1 MKEYF
6 RDLPPAVQQFNI
18 VLPLLFLAT
27 ATWAVTHSTPAVVV
41 CLSTIFALTY
51 LVEPTP
57 NPSGGRIFPNN
68 SVKIVAALLW
78 SPSEVLLGIGIGSFL
93 GLILFRGYEVWRA
106 GGNGAGWGLSAGV
119 ATLVAHLV
127 IPRGTPS
134 LANLGVA
141 AVLAVATNRITNEG
155 IFSVYRSKRFGHP
168 FLATWMQNIFD
179 QWPSQLFAAPIGVA
193 LAAIGVHLAST
204 SWGLALTAVSA
215 IALPI
220 PRQEL
225 AYYHRSQQILTEIV
239 EAVVRTLEGMDP
251 EARAHGDRVS
261 ALTVAVG
268 RRLGM
273 SEQQLRA
280 LALAARLHDVGMLAG
295 SKGESAQDHH
305 AAVGGRILSRFPDPL
320 IAAIVRAHHERWDGK
335 GLPDHL
341 HGTVIPLGARIL
353 AAVEIY
359 DSSVAGLPP
368 FEAPLTK
375 QAASSHLISL
385 AGTVLDP
392 KIVMALLA
400 VASGQQTEVRAAG

>member
-6 RDLPPAVQQFNI
+6 RDIPPAVQKFNI
-18 VLPLLFLAT
+18 VLPFLFLVT
-27 ATWAVTHSTPAVVV
+27 ATWAVAHSNPYVVIG
-41 CLSTIFALTY
+41 LSAIFALTY

-78 SPSEVLLGIGIGSFL
+78 LPGEVLLGIGVGSFL
-93 GLILFRGYEVWRA
+93 GLILFRKYEIWRA
-106 GGNGAGWGLSAGV
+106 GGNGAAWGLSAGA
-119 ATLVAHLV
+119 ATLAAHLV

-141 AVLAVATNRITNEG
+141 ALLAVATNRVINEG

-168 FLATWMQNIFD
+168 FLATWMQNILD
-179 QWPSQLFAAPIGVA
+179 QWPSQVFAAPIGIA
-193 LAAIGVHLAST
+193 LAAIQVYLASI
-204 SWGLALTAVSA
+204 SSGLVLTAVSA

-220 PRQEL
+220 PRLEL
-225 AYYHRSQQILTEIV
+225 AYYHRSQQMLTEIV
-239 EAVVRTLEGMDP
+239 EAVVRALEGMDP

-261 ALTVAVG
+261 ALTIAVA
-268 RRLGM
+268 RRFGM
-273 SEQQLRA
+273 SEQNLRA

-295 SKGESAQDHH
+295 SKDGSAHDNH
-305 AAVGGRILSRFPDPL
+305 AAVGSRILSRFPDPL

-341 HGTVIPLGARIL
+341 HRTAIPLGARIL
-353 AAVEIY
+353 AAAEIY
-359 DSSVAGLPP
+359 DSAVAGLPP

-375 QAASSHLISL
+375 QAAFSHLISL

-392 KIVMALLA
+392 KIVIALLA
-400 VASGQQTEVRAAG
+400 VASEQQTEARAAG